1 MIEFLKKLEERVNSE
16 REKMVGKA
24 ILYAENS
31 EPSNRNGYMTHKY
44 VCSTLKEIVSEY
56 KEELSKILSKQEEL
70 RQQDEKEQ
78 SNVQEL
84 TDKAPV
90 SKSTRLKD
98 MNITLGS
105 NLKKKSSSSKE
116 ESKTSD
122 TPKKSAPK
130 RGRPKKGGESN
141 K

>member
-122 TPKKSAPK
+122 TPKKPAPN
-130 RGRPKKGGESN
+130 RGRPKKGGES
-141 K
+141 KK